1 MRQRSQGQG
10 ASHLGLDM
18 LRKGKLVTLTQQ
30 MRAIEDPE
38 FVRDQN
44 RMRETSVQYP
54 IRKEFLDSIKEI
66 SSQDVEDDKSWLY
79 APICVRGHW
88 EGDAINLAQLNHF
101 AFVNNLPVV
110 KWRL

>member
-1 MRQRSQGQG
+1 M
-10 ASHLGLDM
+10 
-18 LRKGKLVTLTQQ
+18 
-30 MRAIEDPE
+30 
-38 FVRDQN
+38 
-44 RMRETSVQYP
+44 
-54 IRKEFLDSIKEI
+54 
-66 SSQDVEDDKSWLY
+66 EDDKSWLF